1 MYVKKTF
8 NWQNTLFIVNDKGHS
23 QKQNVQIPQSQF
35 K

>member
-1 MYVKKTF
+1 MYVKKNIQLTEYPIF
-8 NWQNTLFIVNDKGHS
+8 VNDKGHS